1 MRKYLKLGRNLKS
14 TNTEKLQHIQMYT
27 VQQMPRFG
35 PKDRRSWDSVK
46 HILKQYRVEHGKK
59 IEGCHNQGCRSK

>member
-1 MRKYLKLGRNLKS
+1 
-14 TNTEKLQHIQMYT
+14 MYT